1 MRKLQPMSVQNCDEL
16 NYFLEYV
23 RLLLQNKPIEGLS
36 VWADRFTQYR
46 KEGQYHQC
54 FRLLQG
60 IKSTDLPSYGMA
72 IVRYSEGWLY
82 DRIGRWQEAIA
93 AYKAS
98 LHIFQKE
105 NMPIDIELWGNIGSL
120 YQDQGLLDE
129 AEKVYLDALAVTEQ
143 RQNKRG
149 RGLILNNLGG
159 LYLLRHETEKSAQ
172 CFEEAVHIFR
182 DMGDQYNYAASQ
194 VNLGSVW
201 RDQGRLQDA
210 LNSYLASLQVYQQLG
225 DLHGVASGMASIA
238 FLYQFSQ
245 HTEEARAMYQQAFTL
260 FDSIGDHVNMTKT
273 LGNLAL
279 MEQEEGNLEQAL
291 EYFEQ
296 ALAGYRDTGNR
307 RGEAMLLVN
316 LARLH
321 TLRGDAEQAATLA
334 SQARILSE
342 TFDFKDQLTRLQQ
355 LPGQGT
361 VNAVVETE

>member
-1 MRKLQPMSVQNCDEL
+1 MSVQHCDEL

-23 RLLLQNKPIEGLS
+23 RLLLQKKPIEGLS
-36 VWADRFTQYR
+36 VWSDRFTQYR
-46 KEGQYHQC
+46 QNGQYHQC
-54 FRLLQG
+54 SRLLQG
-60 IKSTDLPSYGMA
+60 IKSADMPPYGVA

-120 YQDQGLLDE
+120 YQDQGLLDD
-129 AEKVYLDALAVTEQ
+129 AEKVYLDALVVTEQ

-159 LYLLRHETEKSAQ
+159 LYLLRHETEKSAL
-172 CFEEAVHIFR
+172 CFDEAVHIFR
-182 DMGDQYNYAASQ
+182 DVGDQYNYAASQ

-210 LNSYLASLQVYQQLG
+210 LNSYLASLLVYQQLG
-225 DLHGVASGMASIA
+225 DSQAVGFAMASIA

-245 HTEEARAMYQQAFTL
+245 HTREARAMYQQAL
-260 FDSIGDHVNMTKT
+260 SQFDAVGDYVNMTKT

-291 EYFEQ
+291 TYFEQ

-316 LARLH
+316 LAHLH
-321 TLRGDAEQAATLA
+321 TLRGDREQAVALA
-334 SQARILSE
+334 SQAQILSE
-342 TFDFKDQLTRLQQ
+342 AFDFKDQLTRLQQ
-355 LPGQGT
+355 LPSQGT
-361 VNAVVETE
+361 VNAVVADGNV